1 MNRFI
6 IDMDPGTDDALA
18 LIIALNSIDIDLIG
32 VTTVGGNARLSHTT
46 GNALS
51 LLTFLGAQDVPVATG
66 ASSPLYGSF
75 TYAYHFHGTNGLG
88 LQLPNPSTKT
98 VHTKAVDF
106 LVEAVKDVAAP
117 IKIIALGPLTNIAM
131 AMEAEPHLIDSIEE
145 IVVMGGAVDCQGNI
159 TEYAEFNIYNDPW
172 AANIVFNSG
181 VPVTLVGLDVTM
193 RVALTD
199 WDLLFTSDGKGQRLA
214 RQVLGN
220 WSTMHPGTVYHMH
233 DPLAVLAAIDHSPF
247 SYRTG
252 KVSVVTTGEERGR
265 TIALWETG
273 PIRVA
278 MDVDAQFALNTISSL
293 LNSDP

>member
-98 VHTKAVDF
+98 VQTKAADF

-252 KVSVVTTGEERGR
+252 KVSVITTGEERGR
-265 TIALWETG
+265 TVALWETG

>member
-1 MNRFI
+1 
-6 IDMDPGTDDALA
+6 MDPGTDDALA
-18 LIIALNSIDIDLIG
+18 LIIALNSIDLDLIG

-66 ASSPLYGSF
+66 ASNPLYGSF

-98 VHTKAVDF
+98 VQTKAADF
-106 LVEAVKDVAAP
+106 LVEAVKDVATP

-193 RVALTD
+193 KVALTD

>member
-1 MNRFI
+1 
-6 IDMDPGTDDALA
+6 MDPGTDDALA

-98 VHTKAVDF
+98 VHTKAADF

-252 KVSVVTTGEERGR
+252 KVSVITTGEERGR

>member
-1 MNRFI
+1 
-6 IDMDPGTDDALA
+6 MDPGTDDALA

-98 VHTKAVDF
+98 VQTKAADF

-193 RVALTD
+193 KVALTD

>member
-1 MNRFI
+1 
-6 IDMDPGTDDALA
+6 MDPGTDDALA

-193 RVALTD
+193 KVALTD

-265 TIALWETG
+265 TVALWETG

>member
-1 MNRFI
+1 
-6 IDMDPGTDDALA
+6 MDPGTDDALA

-98 VHTKAVDF
+98 VQTKAADF

-252 KVSVVTTGEERGR
+252 KVSVITTGEERGR

>member
-1 MNRFI
+1 
-6 IDMDPGTDDALA
+6 MDPGTDDALA

-98 VHTKAVDF
+98 VQTKAADF

-193 RVALTD
+193 KVALTD

-252 KVSVVTTGEERGR
+252 KVSVITTGEERGR

>member
-18 LIIALNSIDIDLIG
+18 LIIALNSIDLDLIG

-66 ASSPLYGSF
+66 ASNPLYGSF

-98 VHTKAVDF
+98 VQTKAADF

-193 RVALTD
+193 KVALTD

>member
-1 MNRFI
+1 
-6 IDMDPGTDDALA
+6 MDPGTDAALA

-265 TIALWETG
+265 TVALWETG

>member
-1 MNRFI
+1 M
-6 IDMDPGTDDALA
+6 
-18 LIIALNSIDIDLIG
+18 
-32 VTTVGGNARLSHTT
+32 
-46 GNALS
+46 
-51 LLTFLGAQDVPVATG
+51 
-66 ASSPLYGSF
+66 
-75 TYAYHFHGTNGLG
+75 
-88 LQLPNPSTKT
+88 
-98 VHTKAVDF
+98 HTKAVDF

-252 KVSVVTTGEERGR
+252 KVSVITTGEERGR
-265 TIALWETG
+265 TVALWETG

>member
-1 MNRFI
+1 
-6 IDMDPGTDDALA
+6 MDPGTDDALA

-193 RVALTD
+193 KVALTD

-252 KVSVVTTGEERGR
+252 KVSVITTGEERGR

>member
-1 MNRFI
+1 
-6 IDMDPGTDDALA
+6 
-18 LIIALNSIDIDLIG
+18 
-32 VTTVGGNARLSHTT
+32 
-46 GNALS
+46 
-51 LLTFLGAQDVPVATG
+51 
-66 ASSPLYGSF
+66 
-75 TYAYHFHGTNGLG
+75 
-88 LQLPNPSTKT
+88 
-98 VHTKAVDF
+98 
-106 LVEAVKDVAAP
+106 
-117 IKIIALGPLTNIAM
+117 M

-193 RVALTD
+193 KVALTD

-265 TIALWETG
+265 TVALWETG

>member
-1 MNRFI
+1 
-6 IDMDPGTDDALA
+6 MDPGTDDPLA
-18 LIIALNSIDIDLIG
+18 LIIALNSIDLDLIG

-66 ASSPLYGSF
+66 ASNPLYGSF

-98 VHTKAVDF
+98 VHTKAADF

-193 RVALTD
+193 KVALTD
-199 WDLLFTSDGKGQRLA
+199 WDLLFTSDGKAQRLA

-273 PIRVA
+273 PIRGA

>member
-1 MNRFI
+1 
-6 IDMDPGTDDALA
+6 MDPGTDDALA

-98 VHTKAVDF
+98 VHTKAADF

-193 RVALTD
+193 KVALTD

-265 TIALWETG
+265 TVALWETG